1 MYYIALRSLL
11 FLFVFTMADAS
22 ASETATLLEKL
33 TQLITL
39 QQSQLMAMQQTPLAT
54 PPLVIPPSK
63 AETPLH
69 PNTIPIK
76 LDGKNYSLWSQSVRM
91 YIKGR
96 EKLKHITESA
106 PATNDPTYK
115 RWDIDDT
122 VVKGWICNCNHVL

>member
-1 MYYIALRSLL
+1 
-11 FLFVFTMADAS
+11 MADAS

-54 PPLVIPPSK
+54 PPLVTPPT

-106 PATNDPTYK
+106 LATNNPMFK
-115 RWDIDDT
+115 RWDVDDT
-122 VVKGWICNCNHVL
+122 VVKG